1 MIAVVSVAGHGRYA
15 VNKPSNHHHKVTNGA
30 QNIGLSELMTAIAH
44 IIIVQFVLK
53 FNQSR
58 A

>member
-1 MIAVVSVAGHGRYA
+1 MIAVVSVDGHGGYA

-44 IIIVQFVLK
+44 VIIVQFVLK
-53 FNQSR
+53 FV
-58 A
+58 